1 MTPDYPRRLPQTG
14 EVLDAVAASEA
25 LLDVAARLTGG
36 LGEHAFATGLIS
48 SANRAR
54 IRPGAAHH
62 IAFRRGDSAGVADLA
77 AGTYAPDATGG
88 GVSGVVSITAGG
100 DWIEVVAEELDV
112 PRSGVMLVLA
122 SANFCSDRWA
132 SSTPGTYEPLGLQFA
147 LALGGVV
154 FPEGAPAAWDEG
166 NETFLRDP
174 VAGTALGSLGL
185 FRFAGSVRLIQPI
198 PMPTGT
204 HRVALMARQV
214 GGETEN
220 PGRVFERQV
229 VALAMFGARGV
240 V

>member
-1 MTPDYPRRLPQTG
+1 MTPDYPRKLPKTG
-14 EVLDAVAASEA
+14 EVLDAVGATEA

-36 LGEHAFATGLIS
+36 LDEHAFATGLIS
-48 SANRAR
+48 SANRGV

-62 IAFRRGDSAGVADLA
+62 IASRRGNVAGVADLA
-77 AGTYAPDATGG
+77 AGTYEPDATGG
-88 GVSGVVSITAGG
+88 GVSGVISITAGG
-100 DWIEVVAEELDV
+100 DWIEVVAEEVDV
-112 PRSGVMLVLA
+112 PRAGVMLVLA

-132 SSTPGTYEPLGLQFA
+132 VSTPGTYEPLGLQFA
-147 LALGGVV
+147 LALDGVV

-166 NETFLRDP
+166 NETFFRDAITG
-174 VAGTALGSLGL
+174 VAQGSLGL
-185 FRFAGSVRLIQPI
+185 YRFAGSVRLIQPI

-204 HRVALMARQV
+204 HRVALVARQV